1 MNRILVTGAAGFIG
15 SQYVRSMLAGEYAG
29 FEETRITVVD
39 NLTYAG
45 NRGNLPETHPRLE
58 FVKADI
64 CNVHMMTSLLRGQD
78 AVIHMAAESH
88 VDRSIEAAADF
99 VHTNVFGTQSVL
111 EAAVRAEVPRVVYVS
126 TDEVYGTI
134 EHGSWTE
141 DWPLMPN
148 SPYAAS
154 KAGGD
159 LMARAYFRT
168 HGLNVS
174 TTRCSNNY
182 GPYQHREKL
191 IPRFI
196 TRLLK
201 GRTVGLYGDGLNV
214 REWLHV
220 EDHCRGIQLVLTG
233 GKAGEIYNIGGGNH
247 RTNREIAEK
256 LVEMC
261 GATPE
266 LIEYISDRKG
276 HDFRY
281 SLDDAKIRDD
291 LGYRQLIPFEEGLA
305 STVEWYKANYLGH
318 AAYY

>member
-15 SQYVRSMLAGEYAG
+15 SQYVRSMLDGDYPG

-45 NRGNLPETHPRLE
+45 NRGNLPDNHPRLE

-64 CNVHMMTSLLRGQD
+64 CNVHMMTSMLRGQD
-78 AVIHMAAESH
+78 AVVHMAAESH

-111 EAAVRAEVPRVVYVS
+111 EASVRAEVSKVVYVS

-134 EHGSWTE
+134 AHGSWTE

-159 LMARAYFRT
+159 LMARAYWRT

-174 TTRCSNNY
+174 VTRCSNNY

-201 GRTVGLYGDGLNV
+201 GKTVGLYGDGSNV

-220 EDHCRGIQLVLTG
+220 EDHCRGIQMVLSQ
-233 GKAGEIYNIGGGNH
+233 GKAGQIYNIGGGNH

-261 GATPE
+261 GASLD
-266 LIEYISDRKG
+266 LIEYIEDRKG

-281 SLDDAKIRDD
+281 SLDDTKIRAE
-291 LGYRQLIPFEEGLA
+291 LGYSQLIPFEEGLA

-318 AAYY
+318 GAYY